1 MSEDL
6 EQKQLYLREN
16 ILNKGY
22 DAEDFMSFLKSKKGE
37 IGLDLN
43 NWSKW
48 ELEKAVTQFI
58 ALKKMNSKI
67 NLPER
72 PNLNPEKKNTNTIN
86 KSEINEDNN
95 NNIVENIINSKNNDD
110 NLNKL
115 NEKYKEYIKAQV
127 KLSTEPEYIPT
138 KYSLKT
144 ELTEAVG
151 IEIKLSSPEKI
162 EGGIFEKSYVSY
174 LLETNPFG
182 FRVRKRYSDFE
193 WLRNILSNFYPQCV
207 IPPLCKKKFGDRFS
221 EKLVNKRQRLLQKF
235 MEGITVHPL
244 IRNSKIFFD
253 FISCDNEE
261 EAEKKKKNYDKM
273 KIPENIKEMRTL
285 EGQAKVSISKEKETY
300 LDNIKDNAEIYIE
313 IMQQITKSYKILI
326 NLIQQS
332 SEKMIEIAELWKKLY
347 ESSKLYYDTN
357 NTCESFNMM
366 HKIMKGLS
374 DVENKKSTLM
384 NNYVKEYF
392 IYVRNEFQSMKDLSL
407 KVYKQKESYHSDYN
421 NLNKLKEKLFNLHD
435 ITYYELTDKNDLNY
449 KSLLLKNK
457 KLAFLKMLPDDTK
470 RVLEVKQNYG
480 FYLNSLISE
489 YERLRI
495 LNSRRNKDQLRI
507 FGKMLIDIITQFHS
521 GINEQFYY
529 FEGLKDD
536 EDIKQESGN
545 NFNY

>member
-1 MSEDL
+1 
-6 EQKQLYLREN
+6 
-16 ILNKGY
+16 
-22 DAEDFMSFLKSKKGE
+22 
-37 IGLDLN
+37 
-43 NWSKW
+43 
-48 ELEKAVTQFI
+48 
-58 ALKKMNSKI
+58 
-67 NLPER
+67 
-72 PNLNPEKKNTNTIN
+72 
-86 KSEINEDNN
+86 
-95 NNIVENIINSKNNDD
+95 
-110 NLNKL
+110 
-115 NEKYKEYIKAQV
+115 
-127 KLSTEPEYIPT
+127 
-138 KYSLKT
+138 
-144 ELTEAVG
+144 
-151 IEIKLSSPEKI
+151 
-162 EGGIFEKSYVSY
+162 
-174 LLETNPFG
+174 
-182 FRVRKRYSDFE
+182 
-193 WLRNILSNFYPQCV
+193 
-207 IPPLCKKKFGDRFS
+207 
-221 EKLVNKRQRLLQKF
+221 
-235 MEGITVHPL
+235 
-244 IRNSKIFFD
+244 
-253 FISCDNEE
+253 
-261 EAEKKKKNYDKM
+261 M

-313 IMQQITKSYKILI
+313 IMHQITKSYKILI

-374 DVENKKSTLM
+374 DVENKKLTLM

-421 NLNKLKEKLFNLHD
+421 NLIKLKEKLFNLHD